1 MTNLVFRR
9 PSQELDHVF
18 DSLFNDFFNNVSRT
32 PFVKQAQKSNYPRID
47 IRDAREKTY
56 IDATVPGL
64 SKEDISI
71 KYDDGLLTIS
81 ADKQSTEGS
90 TEFLHREIH
99 RSSFSRSFSVDNS
112 LYDVSKIDADLLN
125 GILSISIPKFEEK
138 VPPIPREISIK

>member
-47 IRDAREKTY
+47 IRDTRETTY

-64 SKEDISI
+64 TKEEISI
-71 KYDDGLLTIS
+71 KYDDGMLTIS
-81 ADKQSTEGS
+81 ADKQSADVDSEW
-90 TEFLHREIH
+90 LHKEIH

-112 LYDVSKIDADLLN
+112 LYDVSKIDADLIN

-138 VPPIPREISIK
+138 VPPVPREISIK

>member
-9 PSQELDHVF
+9 PSQELDHVW
-18 DSLFNDFFNNVSRT
+18 DSLFNDFFNSVSRT

-47 IRDAREKTY
+47 IRDARETTY

-81 ADKQSTEGS
+81 ADKQSPEGS

-112 LYDVSKIDADLLN
+112 VYDVKSISADIVQ
-125 GILSISIPKFEEK
+125 GILTISIPKLEDQL
-138 VPPIPREISIK
+138 PPEPRSIPIG

>member
-47 IRDAREKTY
+47 IRDTRETTY

-64 SKEDISI
+64 SKEEISI
-71 KYDDGLLTIS
+71 KYDDGMLTIS
-81 ADKQSTEGS
+81 ADKQSTDVDSEW
-90 TEFLHREIH
+90 LHKEIH

-125 GILSISIPKFEEK
+125 GILSISIPKLEEK

>member
-1 MTNLVFRR
+1 MTNLVFRH

-47 IRDAREKTY
+47 IRDARETTY

-81 ADKQSTEGS
+81 ADKQSTESGS
-90 TEFLHREIH
+90 EFLHREIH
-99 RSSFSRSFSVDNS
+99 RSSFSRSFSVDS
-112 LYDVSKIDADLLN
+112 SIYDVSSISADIVQ
-125 GILSISIPKFEEK
+125 GILTISIPKLEDQL
-138 VPPIPREISIK
+138 PPEPRSIPIG